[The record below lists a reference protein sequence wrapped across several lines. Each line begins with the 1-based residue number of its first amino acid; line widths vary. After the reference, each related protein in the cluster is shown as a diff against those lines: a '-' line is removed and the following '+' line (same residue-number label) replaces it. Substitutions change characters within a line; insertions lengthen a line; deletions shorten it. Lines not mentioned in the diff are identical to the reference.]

1 MNGRERFLRAVRG
14 ETVDRPP
21 VWLMRQAGRYLPEYQ
36 EYKGERKF
44 LDLCLDPATAKE
56 ITLQP
61 LRRFPIDAAII
72 FSDILI
78 VPHAM
83 GQELDY
89 PVKGPVLSPAIENG
103 ADIDALKIPEPET
116 AYRFL
121 GQALQLVRQEL
132 GDSRALLGFAGAP
145 FTLACYMI
153 GGGVSKDITA
163 IKRFIYHQ
171 PEQYH
176 RLAGLLADA
185 VAELLQYQVS
195 AGADAVQ
202 LFDTW
207 GGLLSPE
214 EFEQFALPYQQ
225 RVFEKVKKSGAPTIL
240 YVKGVAGKTG
250 LIEAAGSDV
259 ISLDW
264 NIDLAEARQ
273 IFGGK
278 TLQGNMDPTMLF
290 APPETIAAKVRSM
303 YEQARGGGYIVNLGH
318 GVLPG
323 TPVEGVSAF
332 VNAVNELQTLAV

>member
-1 MNGRERFLRAVRG
+1 MKGRERFLRAARG

-36 EYKGERKF
+36 KLKGERKF
-44 LDLCLDPATAKE
+44 LDLCRDPDTAQE
-56 ITLQP
+56 ITMQP

-78 VPHAM
+78 VPWAM
-83 GQELDY
+83 GQNLEY
-89 PVKGPVLSPAIENG
+89 PVKGPVLSPAIEG
-103 ADIDALKIPEPET
+103 KSGIDSLTIPEPEKDY
-116 AYRFL
+116 AFL
-121 GQALQLVRQEL
+121 GSALEQVREEL
-132 GDSRALLGFAGAP
+132 GDDRALLGFAGAP

-163 IKRFIYHQ
+163 IKRFIYHN
-171 PEQYH
+171 PELYA
-176 RLAGLLADA
+176 RLAELLTDA
-185 VAELLQYQVS
+185 VADLLLYQLK

-214 EFEQFALPYQQ
+214 EYRRFALPYQQ
-225 RVFEKVKKSGAPTIL
+225 RVFGKLKEFGAPTIL
-240 YVKGVAGKTG
+240 YVKGVAGKTD
-250 LIEAAGSDV
+250 LVEVAGSDI

-264 NIDLAEARQ
+264 NIDLAEARR
-273 IFGGK
+273 IFGEK

-290 APPETIAAKVRSM
+290 APPEAIAKKVRSM
-303 YEQARGGGYIVNLGH
+303 HEQAQGGGYIVNLGH

-323 TPVEGVSAF
+323 TPVEGVRAF
-332 VNAVNELQTLAV
+332 VNAVNELEAVGA